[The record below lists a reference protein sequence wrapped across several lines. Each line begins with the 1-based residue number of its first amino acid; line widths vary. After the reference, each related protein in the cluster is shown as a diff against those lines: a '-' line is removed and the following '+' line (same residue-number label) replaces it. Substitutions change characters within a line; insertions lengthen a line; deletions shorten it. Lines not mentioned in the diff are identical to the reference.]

1 MNPTQFMPQYNRET
15 LSGFQIAYEYI
26 GELAGRRTKAR
37 DITPRIN
44 GYWENQSFHNYA
56 DYAMDSSFHSGF
68 AKLLELSRAQRC
80 AVMCAE
86 ALWWRCHR
94 RVRSPSMRV
103 SAIGNRARHGR
114 PLKGFFS
121 RRHRTASEMR
131 RGRWPSTRPLDRHR
145 SFRARYF
152 RLRIPDVLAEGRFTP
167 GDVRLLVRVRT
178 GIAGKTACL
187 TADHAIEDR
196 SDGIFR
202 VPTDPMAHL
211 AYAKEPA
218 AASCALTSPAPA
230 TASSATKT
238 KPRILF
244 CCRFWHSCCFGR
256 RRRGENGRRH
266 DASRRRSLAMSKN
279 SVFIS
284 VLQRAL
290 LKHQLSLPVLI
301 ASQLWTSIHC
311 SGILFIC
318 H

>member
-1 MNPTQFMPQYNRET
+1 MKPE
-15 LSGFQIAYEYI
+15 
-26 GELAGRRTKAR
+26 RRKC
-37 DITPRIN
+37 N
-44 GYWENQSFHNYA
+44 
-56 DYAMDSSFHSGF
+56 
-68 AKLLELSRAQRC
+68 
-80 AVMCAE
+80 
-86 ALWWRCHR
+86 HR

-187 TADHAIEDR
+187 TADHAIADR

-244 CCRFWHSCCFGR
+244 CCRFWH
-256 RRRGENGRRH
+256 
-266 DASRRRSLAMSKN
+266 
-279 SVFIS
+279 
-284 VLQRAL
+284 
-290 LKHQLSLPVLI
+290 
-301 ASQLWTSIHC
+301 
-311 SGILFIC
+311 
-318 H
+318 